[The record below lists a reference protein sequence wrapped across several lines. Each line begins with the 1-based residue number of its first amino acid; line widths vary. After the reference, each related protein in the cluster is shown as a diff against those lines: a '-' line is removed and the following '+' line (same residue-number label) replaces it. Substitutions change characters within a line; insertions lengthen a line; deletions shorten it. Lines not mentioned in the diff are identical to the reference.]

1 MKLQMFAAA
10 IAGLLLAASAIV
22 PVARADEANQATIF
36 TFQQPVRIPGHV
48 LLPGKYIFELI
59 DGGNTSDL
67 NLIQIFDA
75 NRTKLIA
82 TIQTASAERMDAYG
96 KTVLTFDFRK
106 NGRLPI
112 LLAWYYPGDLIGHEF
127 IYSKKVERQVSR
139 ADEVTFAVGRSGAT
153 PINSP
158 EGNG

>member
-1 MKLQMFAAA
+1 MKLRMLATG
-10 IAGLLLAASAIV
+10 IAGFFLAASAIV
-22 PVARADEANQATIF
+22 PVARAGWADQATIF

-59 DGGNTSDL
+59 DGGNTSNL

-82 TIQTASAERMDAYG
+82 TIQTASAERMDPTG
-96 KTVLTFDFRK
+96 KTVLTFGFRK
-106 NGRLPI
+106 NGRPPI
-112 LLAWYYPGDLIGHEF
+112 LLAWYCQGDLSGHEF
-127 IYSKKVERQVSR
+127 IYSKKVERQVASG
-139 ADEVTFAVGRSGAT
+139 DEVTFAVGPRGAT

-158 EGNG
+158 EGKS

>member
-1 MKLQMFAAA
+1 MKLRMFAAA

-22 PVARADEANQATIF
+22 PVARADEADQETIF

-48 LLPGKYIFELI
+48 LHPGKYIFVRI

-82 TIQTASAERMDAYG
+82 TIQTASTERMDAYD

-106 NGRLPI
+106 NGRPP
-112 LLAWYYPGDLIGHEF
+112 LLVAWYYPGDLIGHEF
-127 IYSKKVERQVSR
+127 IYSKKVERQVAR

-153 PINSP
+153 RINSP